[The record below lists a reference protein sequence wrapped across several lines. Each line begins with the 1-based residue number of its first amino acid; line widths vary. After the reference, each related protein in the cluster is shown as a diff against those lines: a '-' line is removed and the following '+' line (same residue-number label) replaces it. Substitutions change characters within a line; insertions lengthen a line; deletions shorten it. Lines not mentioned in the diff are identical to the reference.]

1 MHPCAPSPAHRGQ
14 SVLREALES
23 RDVAAHTAFASTMAR
38 RRSVSWAAVTLA
50 ALLSVVLLAAPCEGA
65 PKRGKQAP
73 PPPPPPPPP
82 TKGELFKQAAL
93 QLVTSVRTVVVP
105 AATAAATHGRNAAL
119 AVYKGAGRAAAMAGV
134 HMRAVVR
141 AAAPVL
147 MRTWD
152 RVGQVDSAALHA
164 KATPPA
170 VVVILALLAVTALQ
184 RRSGTTGVK
193 VRCFV
198 PQQGGNNNRLPLQLN
213 ANVLCFV
220 LTLPLPC
227 RHSCAQCW
235 LFLWAMCWCPLPWLP
250 QLHFW
255 RWPTSC

>member
-1 MHPCAPSPAHRGQ
+1 MTWLHVSCTRARRLLTHKS
-14 SVLREALES
+14 SDSEVESLALES
-23 RDVAAHTAFASTMAR
+23 RDVAAYTAFASTMAR

-50 ALLSVVLLAAPCEGA
+50 ALLSVALLAAPCEGA
-65 PKRGKQAP
+65 PKRGKAQAP

-119 AVYKGAGRAAAMAGV
+119 AVYKGAGSAAAMAGV

-147 MRTWD
+147 KRTWD
-152 RVGQVDSAALHA
+152 RVGQFDVAALHA

-184 RRSGTTGVK
+184 RRSGATGVN
-193 VRCFV
+193 VRRFV
-198 PQQGGNNNRLPLQLN
+198 PQQVATTTGC
-213 ANVLCFV
+213 LCN
-220 LTLPLPC
+220 
-227 RHSCAQCW
+227 
-235 LFLWAMCWCPLPWLP
+235 
-250 QLHFW
+250 
-255 RWPTSC
+255 